1 FEVLTANR
9 SYVLF
14 TLRAQKDMMKH
25 VSQLKGLRTRIKGFA
40 AGLIAERNDEKQ
52 LKLLKNPVPV
62 FSEGAW
68 IQTLFLLKYW
78 MDDNSPKFERTDIVI
93 EKSVRAIFDVFDTT
107 PLESVIDFG
116 KYLWKERMT

>member
-1 FEVLTANR
+1 
-9 SYVLF
+9 
-14 TLRAQKDMMKH
+14 MMKH